1 MSSDELT
8 GPYGSAG
15 GRGTDGKGKY
25 PEPEGWAKDG
35 YWRDPSIDSDYET
48 GLTGAVRPAAS
59 DRGKSD
65 GGYSYWSDGKGW
77 ENSPGSGGTPGN
89 ESAGAGGAHS
99 TRMDSY
105 ATRAD
110 YGARA
115 GGASGTRAS
124 GTRAANGGRTANGAN
139 GADATAFYGA
149 GAAAPTTTYGTGRG
163 PAGYRDGRPA
173 PGPGRRGTKGGAP
186 GGPGGPGRG
195 GKVKGSWWR
204 RWTWKKALAIMGAAF
219 AVFLLLVVGAYY
231 YLYNSTQIP
240 TQEVAD
246 ITFQNSSVYYSD
258 GTTAIGTFGTI
269 HRQILAYN
277 QIPKVVQDAV
287 VAAEDRGFWTE
298 GGISPTGIL
307 RAAYDDLTS
316 SGGSLSGGSTITQ
329 QFVRNYYQ
337 DIGTSQTASR
347 KIKEIFVAMKLAK
360 EKSKPWILTNYLNTI
375 YLGTGAYG
383 VAAASQTYFHEPVSK
398 LTVAQAA
405 VIAAIIQ
412 QPTNYPQPQYRPEL
426 EARWHYVLNGMVTM
440 GDLTAQQAATMKFPS
455 MYDTPEQS
463 YGSDPWDP
471 YVMNVVTSELGQN
484 EHISLNDLDTKGY
497 KIVTTISRPMEVALY
512 HAVDYNVDQ
521 MRLDGGPLPWYA
533 LIGAELQNPA
543 NGSIIAMY
551 AGRGENM
558 SSTQCA
564 KYDCQDNTAVYAR
577 EQVGSSF
584 KPYVL
589 ATAVNEGMNVK
600 TSILNGYS
608 PLWVPPDTTTADQLT
623 LSARSQAQALPES
636 YPITNDGNASY
647 GAMNVQNAF
656 AQSSNTA
663 FSDLA
668 HRAGTQNIINMAESM
683 GVSSLSYKQGGPGLE
698 QYHNEVGLA
707 LGIAPLTVNEQ
718 DTMLSTIDDNGTYHS
733 AHVVKSITYA
743 TGGTTPGLVSERQ
756 VLTPALDSQ
765 VQYAM
770 SMVTVDGTGTAAE
783 MSDGRPIIAKTGT
796 TDNAQSAFFIGA
808 IPQYALTVGIF
819 TQNQSTNTSQSLNGL
834 GGNVGGGFGGYW
846 PARIWNTFAEAEF
859 AKLPIEQ
866 FLSPVFTGAKWN
878 QVGNIPKKKKKQPKH
893 GGTPTPTPGHGHH
906 GHNPFP
912 TPTPTFTIG
921 QPTTTPS
928 ATASPTGTATATPT
942 STATATGP
950 PVPGGA
956 ATAAAKVNG
965 VQAGAALGG
974 VFSVLPGS
982 LLWARTSRRRRRRR
996 TGVVG

>member
-1 MSSDELT
+1 MSSDDVN

-15 GRGTDGKGKY
+15 GRGADGKY
-25 PEPEGWAKDG
+25 PDPEGWAKDG
-35 YWRDPSIDSDYET
+35 FWRDPSIDSDYET
-48 GLTGAVRPAAS
+48 GLNGAVRPVGS
-59 DRGKSD
+59 DQSGKGD
-65 GGYSYWSDGKGW
+65 VGYSYWSDGKGW
-77 ENSPGSGGTPGN
+77 ENSPGSGGTPGTVGTAGVAGN
-89 ESAGAGGAHS
+89 GSGARESAGAGGAYA

-115 GGASGTRAS
+115 GGASRPAM
-124 GTRAANGGRTANGAN
+124 
-139 GADATAFYGA
+139 YGA
-149 GAAAPTTTYGTGRG
+149 GAAAPTATYGTGQA

-173 PGPGRRGTKGGAP
+173 PGPGRRGTKGS
-186 GGPGGPGRG
+186 GPGGPGRSG

-204 RWTWKKALAIMGAAF
+204 RWTWKKALAIAGSAF

-231 YLYNSTQIP
+231 YEYNSTPIP
-240 TQEVAD
+240 TQPVAD
-246 ITFQNSSVYYSD
+246 IMFQNSTVYYSD

-383 VAAASQTYFHEPVSK
+383 VAAAAETYFHEPVTK

-426 EARWHYVLNGMVTM
+426 EARWHYVLSGMVTM
-440 GDLTAQQAATMKFPS
+440 GDLTQQQADSMTFPS

-463 YGSDPWDP
+463 FGSDPWDP
-471 YVMNVVTSELGQN
+471 YVMNVVMNELEGV
-484 EHISLNDLDTKGY
+484 EHITLDKLDTTGY
-497 KIVTTISRPMEVALY
+497 KIVTTVSRSMEKELY
-512 HAVDYNVDQ
+512 SAVNQNVKLIRQ
-521 MRLDGGPLPWYA
+521 EGYTLPSYA
-533 LIGAELQNPA
+533 MIGAELQNPSTGA
-543 NGSIIAMY
+543 IVAMY
-551 AGRGENM
+551 PGRGQNM
-558 SSTQCA
+558 PAKQC
-564 KYDCQDNTAVYAR
+564 KIYDCDLNTAVYAR

-600 TSILNGYS
+600 TSILNAS
-608 PLWVPPDTTTADQLT
+608 PELWVPPDSYPMM
-623 LSARSQAQALPES
+623 LSATSAAKAMPS
-636 YPITNDGNASY
+636 AYPVHNDGY
-647 GAMNVQNAF
+647 ETIGGAGGATTVQNGL

-663 FSDLA
+663 FTDLA
-668 HRAGTQNIINMAESM
+668 HRATTESIIQMAGQF
-683 GVSSLSYKQGGPGLE
+683 GVNLQPYASGGSGLPSYRG
-698 QYHNEVGLA
+698 EVGMA
-707 LGIAPLTVNEQ
+707 LGIAPMTVNEQ
-718 DTMLSTIDDNGTYHS
+718 ATMLSTIDNGGTYHS
-733 AHVVKSITYA
+733 AHVIKSYQA
-743 TGGTTPGLVSERQ
+743 PGGPVVPGMVTQ
-756 VLTPALDSQ
+756 HVVLSQALDSQ

-770 SMVTVDGTGTAAE
+770 EATTVDGTGTAAA
-783 MSDGRPIIAKTGT
+783 MTDGRPIIGKTGT
-796 TDNAQSAFFIGA
+796 TTNSKSAFFLGA
-808 IPQYALTVGIF
+808 IPQYSLAVGIF
-819 TQNQSTNTSQSLNGL
+819 TQSQNPNSPETLTAL
-834 GGNVGGGFGGYW
+834 GGGGFGGTW
-846 PARIWNTFAEAEF
+846 PAAIWHTFAEAEF
-859 AKLPIEQ
+859 AQLPQEQ
-866 FLSPVFTGAKWN
+866 FLSPVFTGSKWN
-878 QVGNIPKKKKKQPKH
+878 QVGNIPKKKKKPKKH
-893 GGTPTPTPGHGHH
+893 GAPTPTPPGHGHH

-912 TPTPTFTIG
+912 TPTPTFTFG
-921 QPTTTPS
+921 TPTPTVSPS
-928 ATASPTGTATATPT
+928 VIPTSTVTATP
-942 STATATGP
+942 TATATGGP
-950 PVPGGA
+950 GPGG

-965 VQAGAALGG
+965 VQAGLTLGG
-974 VFSVLPGS
+974 AFSLLPGS
-982 LLWARTSRRRRRRR
+982 LLWARASRRRRRRR
-996 TGVVG
+996 SGTVG